1 MSEQKQKRGL
11 RCHICTGCG
20 LCPGVGGN
28 GTNREKPHVLDEDA
42 LLGKREPLPGKKRLA
57 VADIGTTT
65 IAMLLY
71 RQDGSVEERFAG
83 VNPQT
88 EYGADVLSRIRAAE
102 NQNVAEKLKEQVEG
116 VLEKGISRFRKKL
129 MPEEEMILVLAAN
142 TTMTYLLL
150 GRNSRELGQAPFHA
164 SFLQG
169 VETEISGVRV
179 YVFPGMSAF
188 VGGDIL
194 AGVCACKMDVS
205 EEITLL
211 VDLGTNGE
219 MVLGNRQK
227 RLACATAAGPA
238 FEGGVNRGIWGADM
252 ISLLARLREEGRLD
266 ETGLLAEPYFET
278 GIRIG
283 NVLVTEEAIRSVQLA
298 KAAIAAGIEILMTGY
313 GITEEKIERVVLAG
327 GFGYYLK
334 PEAAAQIGLLPE
346 KLAKKTFSGGNT
358 VLSGTLMTGRKLLGG
373 ADWSDTERYLEQV
386 AGETKVLNLAEQPA
400 FKDRYI
406 CHMNLK

>member
-1 MSEQKQKRGL
+1 
-11 RCHICTGCG
+11 
-20 LCPGVGGN
+20 
-28 GTNREKPHVLDEDA
+28 
-42 LLGKREPLPGKKRLA
+42 
-57 VADIGTTT
+57 
-65 IAMLLY
+65 
-71 RQDGSVEERFAG
+71 
-83 VNPQT
+83 
-88 EYGADVLSRIRAAE
+88 
-102 NQNVAEKLKEQVEG
+102 
-116 VLEKGISRFRKKL
+116 
-129 MPEEEMILVLAAN
+129 
-142 TTMTYLLL
+142 
-150 GRNSRELGQAPFHA
+150 
-164 SFLQG
+164 
-169 VETEISGVRV
+169 
-179 YVFPGMSAF
+179 
-188 VGGDIL
+188 
-194 AGVCACKMDVS
+194 
-205 EEITLL
+205 
-211 VDLGTNGE
+211 

-227 RLACATAAGPA
+227 RLACATAAAPA

-313 GITEEKIERVVLAG
+313 GITEEKIDRVVLAG

>member
-1 MSEQKQKRGL
+1 MSGQRNKKEGCAVVSVPAVDFAPVWAEMEQ
-11 RCHICTGCG
+11 
-20 LCPGVGGN
+20 
-28 GTNREKPHVLDEDA
+28 NREKPHVLDEDA

-188 VGGDIL
+188 VG
-194 AGVCACKMDVS
+194 
-205 EEITLL
+205 EIFWQES
-211 VDLGTNGE
+211 V
-219 MVLGNRQK
+219 
-227 RLACATAAGPA
+227 PA
-238 FEGGVNRGIWGADM
+238 KWM
-252 ISLLARLREEGRLD
+252 
-266 ETGLLAEPYFET
+266 Y
-278 GIRIG
+278 
-283 NVLVTEEAIRSVQLA
+283 Q
-298 KAAIAAGIEILMTGY
+298 
-313 GITEEKIERVVLAG
+313 
-327 GFGYYLK
+327 
-334 PEAAAQIGLLPE
+334 
-346 KLAKKTFSGGNT
+346 
-358 VLSGTLMTGRKLLGG
+358 RK
-373 ADWSDTERYLEQV
+373 
-386 AGETKVLNLAEQPA
+386 
-400 FKDRYI
+400 
-406 CHMNLK
+406 